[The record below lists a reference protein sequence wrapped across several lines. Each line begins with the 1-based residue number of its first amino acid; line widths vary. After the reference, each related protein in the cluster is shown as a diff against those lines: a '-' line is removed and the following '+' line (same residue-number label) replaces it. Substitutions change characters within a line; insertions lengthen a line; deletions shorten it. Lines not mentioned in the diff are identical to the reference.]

1 MPELATLTR
10 VKEGE
15 EDHLRGYLRGL
26 SSPSP
31 PPAAPAGGPS
41 AEASSPFA
49 GRLPDG
55 THFARFVVID
65 IPTPHLLFS
74 TRFDGDEDTY
84 LAALAGVE
92 AARKIWERC
101 REPSPVNPDTLR
113 RYLLCDKDARV
124 EASYVVRAFDPEAT
138 VGQINH
144 ALELRALI
152 SQFAAGSQDLDA
164 VALANGFRGL
174 EPVRRL
180 ARA

>member
-15 EDHLRGYLRGL
+15 EDHLRTYLRGL
-26 SSPSP
+26 SSPAP
-31 PPAAPAGGPS
+31 RPGAAAGPS

-49 GRLPDG
+49 GQLPDG

-65 IPTPHLLFS
+65 IPAPHLLFS
-74 TRFDGDEDTY
+74 SRFDGDEDSY
-84 LAALAGVE
+84 LGALAGVE
-92 AARKIWERC
+92 AARRIWERC
-101 REPSPVNPDTLR
+101 REPSPVNRDTLH
-113 RYLLCDKDARV
+113 RYLLCDRDARV

-152 SQFAAGSQDLDA
+152 SRFAADSRDLDA

-180 ARA
+180 AHA